1 MKLINKF
8 RSPNF
13 NGRKNTKVK
22 FIIIHYTA
30 LKNSKEAIS
39 YLCDKKRKV
48 SCHYLISQTGDI
60 YSLVDEKKRA
70 WHAGLSYWNNIED
83 INSYSIGI
91 ELDYSTNNKN
101 NKFTKN
107 MIKSLK
113 YLIGKLTIKYQLKNI
128 NILAHSDVAPLRK
141 KDPGLKFP
149 WKKFEN
155 IGLVFKVKQNF
166 DFDTELVIGWFKKN
180 DLKSKKEISI
190 FILSFIGYNTKNL
203 FNEFK
208 FLKKIIINY
217 QSRFIQSNVNG
228 KIDTM
233 TYKFL
238 LKHFVSLVLTK
249 L

>member
-1 MKLINKF
+1 MDDKNYTIIFTALIN
-8 RSPNF
+8 
-13 NGRKNTKVK
+13 TKP
-22 FIIIHYTA
+22 I
-30 LKNSKEAIS
+30 
-39 YLCDKKRKV
+39 
-48 SCHYLISQTGDI
+48 
-60 YSLVDEKKRA
+60 
-70 WHAGLSYWNNIED
+70 
-83 INSYSIGI
+83 
-91 ELDYSTNNKN
+91 
-101 NKFTKN
+101 
-107 MIKSLK
+107 
-113 YLIGKLTIKYQLKNI
+113 
-128 NILAHSDVAPLRK
+128 
-141 KDPGLKFP
+141 
-149 WKKFEN
+149 KFEN

-228 KIDTM
+228 KIDKM